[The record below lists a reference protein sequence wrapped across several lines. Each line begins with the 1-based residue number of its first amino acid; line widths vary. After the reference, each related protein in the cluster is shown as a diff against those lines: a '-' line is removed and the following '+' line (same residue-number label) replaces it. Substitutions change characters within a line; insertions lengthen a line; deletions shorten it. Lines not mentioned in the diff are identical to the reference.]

1 MTNFYS
7 FASSSSGN
15 CSVFLG
21 GGRAILIDAGTNCK
35 YITTSLAKLGLKP
48 GDLTD
53 ILITHTHTDHISALP
68 VLTKRCKAPIRCTE
82 LTGQGLLGR
91 CGHENIQI
99 FQPGQ
104 EFWLGEVRVAAFS
117 TPHDCPGSCGFT
129 LETEEGK
136 LAYCTDLGQVTPE
149 IYQRMKGARTAFLES
164 NHDIYMLK
172 NGEYPYPL
180 KRRILSDQGH
190 LSNDD
195 AAQTLCS
202 LARDGLRRAILAHL
216 SDHNNTP
223 AIALR
228 ESREALEQAGLAGLV
243 ELSAAPKRAAAQD
256 MPRLRRVA
264 G

>member
-7 FASSSSGN
+7 LASSSTGN

-35 YITTSLAKLGLKP
+35 YITASLAQLGLKLS
-48 GDLTD
+48 DITD
-53 ILITHTHTDHISALP
+53 ILITHAHTDHVSALP
-68 VLTKRCKAPIRCTE
+68 VLTKRCQAAVRCTDP
-82 LTGQGLLGR
+82 LLSDLLGR
-91 CGHENIQI
+91 CAHQNVQA
-99 FQPGQ
+99 FQPGRR
-104 EFWLGEVRVAAFS
+104 FWLGEVSITAFS
-117 TPHDCPGSCGFT
+117 TPHDCPGSCGFA
-129 LETEEGK
+129 LETEDGK

-149 IYQRMKGARTAFLES
+149 IYNCLKGAHTAFLES

-202 LARDGLRRAILAHL
+202 LAQDGLRRAILAHL

-223 AIALR
+223 ALALR
-228 ESREALEQAGLAGLV
+228 ESQEALEQAGLAGLV
-243 ELSAAPKRAAAQD
+243 ELSAAPRRALGQDIALERAA
-256 MPRLRRVA
+256 

>member
-7 FASSSSGN
+7 PASSSSGN

-35 YITTSLAKLGLKP
+35 YITESLAKLGLALS
-48 GDLTD
+48 DITD
-53 ILITHTHTDHISALP
+53 VLITHTHTDHISALP

-82 LTGQGLLGR
+82 LTGQGLFGR
-91 CGHENIQI
+91 CSHEDIQT
-99 FQPGQ
+99 FSPNQG
-104 EFWLGEVRVAAFS
+104 FWLGEVFITAFS

-129 LETEEGK
+129 LETADGK

-149 IYQRMKGARTAFLES
+149 IYRQIKGSHTAFLES

-202 LARDGLRRAILAHL
+202 LVQDGLRRAILAHL
-216 SDHNNTP
+216 SDRNNTP
-223 AIALR
+223 AMALR
-228 ESREALEQAGLAGLV
+228 ESQEALEKAGLAGLT
-243 ELSAAPKRAAAQD
+243 ELSVAPKRAIGQD
-256 MPRLRRVA
+256 MVLLRRAA

>member
-91 CGHENIQI
+91 CGHENIQT
-99 FQPGQ
+99 FQPDR

-117 TPHDCPGSCGFT
+117 TPHDCPGSLPAACPTTYGSLTGCLPNSHPLPASYCG
-129 LETEEGK
+129 
-136 LAYCTDLGQVTPE
+136 
-149 IYQRMKGARTAFLES
+149 S
-164 NHDIYMLK
+164 
-172 NGEYPYPL
+172 
-180 KRRILSDQGH
+180 
-190 LSNDD
+190 
-195 AAQTLCS
+195 
-202 LARDGLRRAILAHL
+202 
-216 SDHNNTP
+216 
-223 AIALR
+223 
-228 ESREALEQAGLAGLV
+228 
-243 ELSAAPKRAAAQD
+243 
-256 MPRLRRVA
+256 
-264 G
+264 

>member
-7 FASSSSGN
+7 LASSSSGN

-35 YITTSLAKLGLKP
+35 YITESLAKLGLALS
-48 GDLTD
+48 DITD
-53 ILITHTHTDHISALP
+53 VLITHTHTDHISALP

-82 LTGQGLLGR
+82 LTGQGLFGR
-91 CGHENIQI
+91 CSHEDIQT
-99 FQPGQ
+99 FSPNQG
-104 EFWLGEVRVAAFS
+104 FWLGEVFITAFS

-129 LETEEGK
+129 LETADGK

-149 IYQRMKGARTAFLES
+149 IYRQIKGSHTAFLES

-180 KRRILSDQGH
+180 
-190 LSNDD
+190 
-195 AAQTLCS
+195 
-202 LARDGLRRAILAHL
+202 
-216 SDHNNTP
+216 NTP
-223 AIALR
+223 AMALR
-228 ESREALEQAGLAGLV
+228 ESQEALEKAGLAGLT
-243 ELSAAPKRAAAQD
+243 ELSVAPKRAIGQD
-256 MPRLRRVA
+256 MVLLRRVA